1 MSSGEVEAT
10 KMIDKNKWDSASDDV
25 KMQAIR
31 AIKELVREESVSKA
45 DNALITEFLLRKV
58 DENFE

>member
-1 MSSGEVEAT
+1 
-10 KMIDKNKWDSASDDV
+10 MIDKNKWDSASDDV
-25 KMQAIR
+25 KMQAVR
-31 AIKELVREESVSKA
+31 TIKEVVREESVSKA